1 MTMQAMSRVL
11 LGILLSSAMWA
22 AQAAE
27 RITGGPMPGYPAMRA
42 ATIWLQ
48 ASGTSEAQ
56 IEYWPEGKPS
66 ERWKTEPY
74 ELLPESDYTAHIRV
88 EDLEPGQLYEYRVLI
103 DGQPQPSGETALRFR
118 TTPLW
123 QWREDPPAFTIALGS
138 CAYINDEPY
147 DRPGQPYGGGHEIFD
162 SIAALNPEMMLWLGD
177 NIYLREVDYD
187 SPSGMNYRYRHMR
200 SFPML
205 QRLLQGT
212 HHIATWDDHDYGP
225 DNSNSS
231 FPLKESALQLFKR
244 YWANPAYGLP
254 DTPGV
259 FTVVGYGDAD
269 FFLLDDRYYRDHD
282 QQPHPA
288 GKQMLGAAQVR
299 WLKNALLASRATFK
313 FVVNGS
319 QILLSHRRVEGWRNF
334 PDEYRDFMDW
344 LVRTDVEGVFLLTG
358 DRHMTRMSRL
368 PRNGTYPL
376 HELTCSPLASGVRD
390 PSKDARNPQVMVGTE
405 VGQRNFCTLNI
416 SGPAKARVLTV
427 RSLDTYGNQL
437 WERKFEEKE
446 LK

>member
-1 MTMQAMSRVL
+1 
-11 LGILLSSAMWA
+11 
-22 AQAAE
+22 
-27 RITGGPMPGYPAMRA
+27 MPGYPAMRA

-74 ELLPESDYTAHIRV
+74 ELLAETDYSTHVRV
-88 EDLEPGQLYEYRVLI
+88 EDLEPGQAYEYRVLI
-103 DGQPQPSGETALRFR
+103 DGQPQPSGETPLRFR

-147 DRPGQPYGGGHEIFD
+147 DRPGQPYGGGYEIFD
-162 SIAALNPEMMLWLGD
+162 SIAALKPEMMLWLGD

-187 SPSGMNYRYRHMR
+187 SPPGMNYRYRHVR
-200 SFPML
+200 SFPPL
-205 QRLLQGT
+205 QKLLQGT
-212 HHIATWDDHDYGP
+212 HHIATWDDHDFGP
-225 DNSNSS
+225 DNANSS
-231 FPLKESALQLFKR
+231 FILKDSALQLFKH

-254 DTPGV
+254 DAPGV
-259 FTVVGYGDAD
+259 FSAVSYGDAD

-282 QQPHPA
+282 QQPDPA
-288 GKQMLGAAQVR
+288 GKQMLGAAQLR
-299 WLKNALLASRATFK
+299 WLKNALLGSRATFK
-313 FVVNGS
+313 FIVNGS
-319 QILLSHRRVEGWRNF
+319 QVLLSQRRVEGWRNF

-344 LVRTDVEGVFLLTG
+344 LVKADIEGVFLLTG
-358 DRHMTRMSRL
+358 DRHMTRMIRL

-390 PSKDARNPQVMVGTE
+390 PSRDARNPQVMEGTE

-427 RSLDTYGNQL
+427 KSLDTYGNQL
-437 WERKFEEKE
+437 WERKFEEQE

>member
-1 MTMQAMSRVL
+1 MSRAL
-11 LGILLSSAMWA
+11 LGIPLFFGMWA
-22 AQAAE
+22 SQAAE
-27 RITGGPMPGYPAMRA
+27 RVTGGPMPGYPAMRA

-66 ERWKTEPY
+66 ERWKTERY
-74 ELLPESDYTAHIRV
+74 ELLPESDYTTHIRV
-88 EDLEPGQLYEYRVLI
+88 EDLEPGQTYEYRVLI
-103 DGQPQPSGETALRFR
+103 DGQPQPSGETPLRFR

-147 DRPGQPYGGGHEIFD
+147 DRPGQPYGGGYEIFD
-162 SIAALNPEMMLWLGD
+162 SIAALKPEMMLWLGD

-187 SPSGMNYRYRHMR
+187 SPSGMNYRYRHVR
-200 SFPML
+200 SFPTL
-205 QRLLQGT
+205 QKLLQGT
-212 HHIATWDDHDYGP
+212 HHIATWDDHDFGP
-225 DNSNSS
+225 DNGNRS
-231 FPLKESALQLFKR
+231 FVLKDSALRLFQR
-244 YWANPAYGLP
+244 YWANPAYGLAEA
-254 DTPGV
+254 PGV
-259 FTVVGYGDAD
+259 FTVVSYGDAD

-282 QQPHPA
+282 QQPDPA
-288 GKQMLGAAQVR
+288 GKQMLGAAQLR

-313 FVVNGS
+313 FIANGS
-319 QILLSHRRVEGWRNF
+319 QILLSQRRVEGWRNF

-344 LVRTDVEGVFLLTG
+344 LVKADIEGVFLLTG

-390 PSKDARNPQVMVGTE
+390 PSRDARNPQVMEGTE